1 VKVTLPDGRVLTN
14 HVTSSTG
21 YACASDPAAHFG
33 LGRHEAPAKVRE
45 RAGTEPGRNYPP
57 PIVDHG
63 AARDEALA
71 AFATL
76 RGQMR

>member
-1 VKVTLPDGRVLTN
+1 VRRWVPELASLPGRCI
-14 HVTSSTG
+14 HR
-21 YACASDPAAHFG
+21 P
-33 LGRHEAPAKVRE
+33 HEAPAKVRE